1 MSAPIGGDLGGYYR
15 IHAPIY
21 DLTRPA
27 FLFGRR
33 RLVADL
39 ARIARRRGMQDPR
52 ILEIGCGTGSNLAL
66 LARHF
71 PQSQLTG
78 VDLAAPMLA
87 VARRRLGRRAE
98 LVHGALGSAALKGP
112 FDLVVA
118 SYMLSM
124 TGDAQTPCI
133 AAARAELAPGG
144 LLGVVDFLSTPIP
157 AFARWMARNHV
168 RFDPTL
174 PRRLAV
180 DAAPLQ
186 FRSHRAYAGTWR
198 WFSWIGT

>member
-39 ARIARRRGMQDPR
+39 ARIARSRGLQDPR

-66 LARHF
+66 LARQL
-71 PQSQLTG
+71 PQSRLTG
-78 VDLAAPMLA
+78 VDLAAPMLEI
-87 VARRRLGRRAE
+87 ARRRLGRRAD
-98 LVHGALGSAALKGP
+98 LVQGALGRVALGGH
-112 FDLVVA
+112 FDLVIA

-124 TGDAQTPCI
+124 TGDAQAHCI

-144 LLGVVDFLSTPIP
+144 LLGVVDFLSTPVP
-157 AFARWMARNHV
+157 AFARWMALNHV

-174 PRRLAV
+174 PQRLAA
-180 DAAPLQ
+180 DAAPMQ
-186 FRSHRAYAGTWR
+186 FGTYRAYAGAWR
-198 WFSWIGT
+198 WFSWIGG

>member
-15 IHAPIY
+15 LHAPIY

-39 ARIARRRGMQDPR
+39 ARIARERGLRSPS

-66 LARHF
+66 LAREF
-71 PQSQLTG
+71 PHSRLVG

-87 VARRRLGRRAE
+87 LARRRLDGRAT
-98 LVHGALGSAALKGP
+98 LVHGALGQVRLDGP

-124 TGDAQTPCI
+124 TGDAQDRCI

-157 AFARWMARNHV
+157 AFARWMALNHV

-174 PRRLAV
+174 PQRLGASG
-180 DAAPLQ
+180 APLQ
-186 FRSHRAYAGTWR
+186 NLSHRAYAGAWR
-198 WFSWIGT
+198 WFSWIGA